1 MGSCNT
7 LNDLSNRVCVPNKT
21 KDLNLNIFNTM
32 TRINES
38 KTLTKRISCECKC
51 KFDGRK
57 CNSNNSGIKINLSM
71 SAKLRKNIM
80 RAKNTIFGIILHALS
95 KMAEI

>member
-1 MGSCNT
+1 
-7 LNDLSNRVCVPNKT
+7 
-21 KDLNLNIFNTM
+21 M

-38 KTLTKRISCECKC
+38 KTLTKRILCEFKC

-57 CNSNNSGIKINLSM
+57 CNSNNSGIKISVSM

-80 RAKNTIFGIILHALS
+80 RAKNTILGILLHVLS